1 MKKKYNLLILIML
14 LSFVLTGCG
23 NAIPDLSEEETLM
36 VDTYMAELL
45 LKYDENYSTK
55 LLEEN
60 EIDKEI
66 KIRKEIEEE
75 EKRRAEREAAREK
88 AEQEKKESVSS
99 NSASSGGKAEAK
111 DNAVDLEAFLD
122 IEDFSVECTG
132 VTFEDSYADAGDEMF
147 FSITPSSGC
156 KIAVSHLRITNNS
169 SEAKILDILNKGAR
183 FKLSFNSGPYH
194 NTMVS
199 ILLSD
204 FTMYSGNI
212 NAGESIDLV
221 MLVDL
226 PESECVEV
234 DDLDLNIKYN
244 GESGRCSLIGEL

>member
-99 NSASSGGKAEAK
+99 NSASGGKAEAK

-122 IEDFSVECTG
+122 IDDFSVECTG

-169 SEAKILDILNKGAR
+169 SEAQILDILNKGAR

>member
-14 LSFVLTGCG
+14 LSFALTGCG

-99 NSASSGGKAEAK
+99 NSASGGKAEAK

-122 IEDFSVECTG
+122 IDDFSVECTG

-169 SEAKILDILNKGAR
+169 SEAQILDILNKGAR